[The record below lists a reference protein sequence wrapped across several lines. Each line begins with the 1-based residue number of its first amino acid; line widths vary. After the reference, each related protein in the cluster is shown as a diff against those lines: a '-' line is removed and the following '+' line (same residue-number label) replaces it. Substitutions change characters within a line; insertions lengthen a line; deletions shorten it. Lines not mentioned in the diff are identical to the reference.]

1 MLISMTG
8 FGRAEVALPSGTQ
21 AVVEIRTLNHRFME
35 METRLPEGLQGYEDS
50 LRAMVADAIHR
61 GRVRVSV
68 AMKISETASPVTFQ
82 TALAKRYV
90 NQLRRVKQDL
100 KLGGS
105 VTLETV
111 LGLPQ
116 VMVSAKREGALARS
130 WPSLKQ
136 GLSRALAHTLK
147 MRRQEGKRLEKVLE
161 NLLKTMEG
169 LHRKIRH
176 RAPIAQSVLRTRL
189 TSRIQAALQSTGG
202 AARPTGRSAVA
213 AEAAA
218 WVQSTDVSEELARIA
233 SHLTALR
240 QAARGNSGASKNKAL
255 AGSPGRTIDFLAQ
268 ELQREANT
276 LGAKM
281 RDTAVVRWVVA
292 MKGQIEK
299 LREQAANVE

>member
-1 MLISMTG
+1 
-8 FGRAEVALPSGTQ
+8 
-21 AVVEIRTLNHRFME
+21 
-35 METRLPEGLQGYEDS
+35 
-50 LRAMVADAIHR
+50 
-61 GRVRVSV
+61 
-68 AMKISETASPVTFQ
+68 
-82 TALAKRYV
+82 
-90 NQLRRVKQDL
+90 
-100 KLGGS
+100 
-105 VTLETV
+105 
-111 LGLPQ
+111 
-116 VMVSAKREGALARS
+116 
-130 WPSLKQ
+130 
-136 GLSRALAHTLK
+136 
-147 MRRQEGKRLEKVLE
+147 
-161 NLLKTMEG
+161 MEG

-176 RAPIAQSVLRTRL
+176 RVPIAQSALRTRL
-189 TSRIQAALQSTGG
+189 TSRIQAALQST
-202 AARPTGRSAVA
+202 AAAHSTGRSAVT

-240 QAARGNSGASKNKAL
+240 QAARGNPGASKNKTL